1 MSGTPIPTVEPSRL
15 FMIFPIKALGP
26 VSHPHLLPGATILE
40 NESTRITRPST
51 SILRKE
57 GAGGEAAPSGRI
69 WRK

>member
-1 MSGTPIPTVEPSRL
+1 
-15 FMIFPIKALGP
+15 MIFPINGLGP

-51 SILRKE
+51 SMLRKE
-57 GAGGEAAPSGRI
+57 GTGGEAAPSRRI